1 MGEKVNRAVTLGRID
16 AISSRIVPLA
26 KLLSNIDAQR
36 LITAFALY
44 PEEVGNDLPLIENQ
58 IVLTLWK
65 MEGSMSRVS
74 ELLNWY
80 GYKALYEAIGSTKGL
95 IPKEELAIFK
105 KSRPS
110 KGPVKQ
116 EGTHG
121 HAR

>member
-1 MGEKVNRAVTLGRID
+1 MAVNRAVSLGRLD

-26 KLLSNIDAQR
+26 KLLPNIDAQR
-36 LITAFALY
+36 LITAFTLY
-44 PEEVGNDLPLIENQ
+44 PEEVGDDLFLIENQ
-58 IVLTLWK
+58 IVLALWK

-80 GYKALYEAIGSTKGL
+80 GYKALCEAAGNMKGL
-95 IPKEELAIFK
+95 RPKEELAIFK

-110 KGPVKQ
+110 KGPAKQ

>member
-1 MGEKVNRAVTLGRID
+1 MAEKVNRAVTLGRLD

-36 LITAFALY
+36 LIAAFALY
-44 PEEVGNDLPLIENQ
+44 PEEVGDDLIRIENE

-65 MEGSMSRVS
+65 MEGSMYRIS
-74 ELLNWY
+74 ELLEWY
-80 GYKALYEAIGSTKGL
+80 GDKALCVAAGNTKGL

>member
-1 MGEKVNRAVTLGRID
+1 MGEKVNRAITIGRID

-36 LITAFALY
+36 LIAAFALY
-44 PEEVGNDLPLIENQ
+44 PEEVGNDLALIENGM
-58 IVLTLWK
+58 VLALWK
-65 MEGSMSRVS
+65 MEGGMSRVS
-74 ELLNWY
+74 ELLEWY
-80 GYKALYEAIGSTKGL
+80 QYKALCEAAGNMKGL
-95 IPKEELAIFK
+95 RPKEELAIFK